1 MLPKPLKKSNEKA
14 TQKRKANKGQPTNP
28 KIVSL
33 CQQPTLEGL
42 NHFAL
47 NWAFNEPKSG
57 ELGVNSVVDHV
68 DGGGGELDDF
78 RLADGE
84 KKLFD
89 PKWKHCPSGKWSN
102 KQQKY
107 YNYNLDLTSKD
118 WLLRFFCLGQFATA
132 IFFILLQRFCFVMVP
147 FWLQYTVVYQGSCF
161 LPQRIR
167 ELKKSWFVV
176 V

>member
-1 MLPKPLKKSNEKA
+1 MVYFLESPRTCFGENRSDISNLNPSFFCTCCPNPSKKSNEKA

-89 PKWKHCPSGKWSN
+89 PK
-102 KQQKY
+102 
-107 YNYNLDLTSKD
+107 
-118 WLLRFFCLGQFATA
+118 
-132 IFFILLQRFCFVMVP
+132 
-147 FWLQYTVVYQGSCF
+147 
-161 LPQRIR
+161 
-167 ELKKSWFVV
+167 
-176 V
+176 